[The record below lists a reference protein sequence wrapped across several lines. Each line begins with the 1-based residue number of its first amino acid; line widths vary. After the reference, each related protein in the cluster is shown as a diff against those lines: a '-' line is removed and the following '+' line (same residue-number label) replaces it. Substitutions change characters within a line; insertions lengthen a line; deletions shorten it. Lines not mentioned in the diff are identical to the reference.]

1 VSDSNHLLDKTDALL
16 GRYRGG
22 ANPAADADFPVLTE
36 IVSAP
41 GIDPVGLAAADF
53 MESPRPEVPA
63 AAGLPDDHLLQEVM
77 RVLAP
82 RIDEIL
88 GDPLKERLED
98 HLRSALQPL
107 ADQVRIDIEA
117 MVRIAVSRAVEQVL
131 SEKKNP

>member
-1 VSDSNHLLDKTDALL
+1 MSDSNDLLDKTDALL

-22 ANPAADADFPVLTE
+22 ASHAVDGDFPVLTE
-36 IVSAP
+36 IVSAQ
-41 GIDPVGLAAADF
+41 GIDPDDHATTDF
-53 MESPRPEVPA
+53 TESPTPEVLPA
-63 AAGLPDDHLLQEVM
+63 ASVPDDHLLQEVM

-88 GDPLKERLED
+88 GEPLKERLED

-107 ADQVRIDIEA
+107 AGQVRIDIEA